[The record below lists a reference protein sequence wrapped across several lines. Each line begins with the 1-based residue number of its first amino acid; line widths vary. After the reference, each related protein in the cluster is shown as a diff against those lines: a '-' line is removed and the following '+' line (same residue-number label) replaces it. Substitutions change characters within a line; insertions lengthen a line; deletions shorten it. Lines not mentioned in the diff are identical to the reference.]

1 MAKSCYIH
9 KMRFTEDIHF
19 ILLQTEILLDLTCR
33 TQPCIC
39 ADSNHLLTKIDVNDA
54 TAKVLCD

>member
-9 KMRFTEDIHF
+9 KMRFTERYP
-19 ILLQTEILLDLTCR
+19 LYLASNRILLDLACR
-33 TQPCIC
+33 AQPCIC